1 MAMNCLTADALL
13 DDYSRAT
20 TKYFEAADKLS
31 NFTGSHDQF
40 AMQNYATEQARA
52 KCRVTRLALEKHR
65 LEHKCMEEYE

>member
-1 MAMNCLTADALL
+1 MAMNCLRADALL

-40 AMQNYATEQARA
+40 AMQNYATE
-52 KCRVTRLALEKHR
+52 
-65 LEHKCMEEYE
+65 